1 MKILNTLTDIRKVFL
16 CCSAAI
22 AVAYAAPGQAAYPDK
37 PINLIVGYGAG
48 GSVDYIA
55 RKVAAGL
62 EKQLG
67 RQVVVQ
73 NFGGASGS
81 IGAGKVVNAA
91 PDGYTLLLGSGSEVA
106 IAWQVNPALQYNGLK
121 DLAPIALVA
130 TSPMVLLGN
139 NKLSVNNL
147 NELIAHSKSSSQG
160 FTMATS
166 GVGTPQDLL
175 RAYINNAAGTK
186 IENIPYRSAQ
196 SIFTD
201 VISGRVDLSILT
213 LSSAL
218 PYIASNQLK
227 GFAVTGSKRSDAL
240 PNLPFL
246 AENKDLAGA
255 NFGLWF
261 GLLGPANL
269 PKNIAE
275 QLNKAVAEVTK
286 DPALIADFKKQDLL
300 IETGSVKDFT
310 VFVKADADKY
320 KSIIDKNNIRLN

>member
-1 MKILNTLTDIRKVFL
+1 MKVLGTLGNLRKVFL

-22 AVAYAAPGQAAYPDK
+22 AVTYAAPGQAAYPDK

-81 IGAGKVVNAA
+81 IGAGKVVNAV

-121 DLAPIALVA
+121 NLTPIALIA

-139 NKLSVNNL
+139 NQLSVNNL
-147 NELIAHSKSSSQG
+147 NELIEYSKKSPTNM
-160 FTMATS
+160 TMATS

-175 RAYINNAAGTK
+175 RAYINNTANTK

-218 PYIASNQLK
+218 PYMASNQLK
-227 GFAVTGSKRSDAL
+227 GFAVTGSKRSDAV
-240 PNLPFL
+240 PNLPTL

-269 PKNIAE
+269 PKNIVE
-275 QLNKAVAEVTK
+275 KLNKAVGEVVK

-300 IETGSVKDFT
+300 IETGSANDFSG
-310 VFVKADADKY
+310 FVKTDADKY
-320 KSIIDKNNIRLN
+320 KNIIDKNNIRVN